1 MKAEHQGRN
10 TVYMRHAAIGFGGGH
25 LNSHFCE
32 VLLGRV
38 NRNISHQE
46 TTKLL
51 IYFLDKTQLLITTGN
66 RRILVDKI
74 IC

>member
-10 TVYMRHAAIGFGGGH
+10 IYAACSYRVWGVT
-25 LNSHFCE
+25 NSHFCE
-32 VLLGRV
+32 VLLGQV

-66 RRILVDKI
+66 RRILVEHA
-74 IC
+74 

>member
-1 MKAEHQGRN
+1 MHMKAEHQGRN
-10 TVYMRHAAIGFGGGH
+10 IYAAYSWRGGGGH

-51 IYFLDKTQLLITTGN
+51 IYFLDKTQLLITTG
-66 RRILVDKI
+66 IAEFW
-74 IC
+74 

>member
-10 TVYMRHAAIGFGGGH
+10 IYAACSYRVWEGH
-25 LNSHFCE
+25 LISHFCE

-66 RRILVDKI
+66 RKI
-74 IC
+74 FE